1 MNCRLE
7 QATEVIAGTS
17 VAETNRLLRQS
28 VENWKYRLRSS
39 GNDLRDLVPAYL
51 NNPDYSTRNAS
62 MPLAELINSTGLPSI
77 STVATPLTCVP

>member
-28 VENWKYRLRSS
+28 GENWKYRLRSS

-51 NNPDYSTRNAS
+51 NNP
-62 MPLAELINSTGLPSI
+62 G
-77 STVATPLTCVP
+77 